1 MRLSKLY
8 MPTLREDPQDAEIVS
23 HKFLLRGG
31 FIRKSASGIYT
42 YLTLGYRVV
51 KKIEKIVREEM
62 DRCGSQEILMSA
74 IQPREIWEESGRWEK
89 YGPEMFKLK
98 DRHDRDFC
106 LGPTAEEYF
115 TTLIKDEINSYKDLP
130 LNLYQ
135 IQTKY
140 RDEKRPR
147 FGINRAR
154 EFSMKDAYT
163 FDEDLE
169 GLQKSYMNMYRAYE
183 KVFDRLSLKYKIVE
197 GDNGAMGGTGSH
209 EFIALAD
216 AGEGVIVFS
225 ENGKYGA
232 TDEKAPVE
240 YKIPLQQEK
249 KKMEKVYT
257 PDSTTIEDLSKF
269 LKVEKGR
276 CAKAVDL
283 IIEDKPYIILIPG
296 DRQLNMTKLE
306 SYLGVAEHN
315 IRMMSDEEIIK
326 INSQPGFTGPINLD
340 KDVKILV
347 DEPLTKIDNLVVG
360 SNERDYHYINV
371 NYDRDFEGEVVGDL
385 LLVEEGDLIP
395 GTQEEYR
402 FARGIE
408 VGNIFQLGTK
418 YSKSLNATYLDKNG
432 KANYFYMGSYG
443 IGITRTVSAIVEQNF
458 DENGIIWPIATA
470 PFEAIVT
477 VVNPNND
484 DQRNL
489 GEKIYKILLAK
500 GIETLI
506 DDRDLRA
513 GVKFKDR
520 DLIGIPLRITV
531 GKKAGEDVVE
541 YSLRKEMINKEI
553 SSAEAIENIIKEV
566 ENGRL

>member
-257 PDSTTIEDLSKF
+257 PDSTTIEDLSNF

-371 NYDRDFEGEVVGDL
+371 NYGRDFEGEVVGDL

>member
-257 PDSTTIEDLSKF
+257 PDSTTIEDLSNF

-347 DEPLTKIDNLVVG
+347 DESLTKIDNLVVG

-371 NYDRDFEGEVVGDL
+371 NYGRDFEGEVVGDL

-489 GEKIYKILLAK
+489 GEKIYKILLAE